1 MPRLRIV
8 AWFLALV
15 TLVIYLP
22 VRTAGFVY
30 DDYAYVV
37 NNPIVQKGLS
47 WAGVRWAFTTG
58 YSAAWHPLTWLSLML
73 DCQLFGMNPGAQHVV
88 NVLFHSANAVLLL
101 LLLFR
106 LTGELW
112 PSAFVAA
119 LFAWHPLRV
128 ESVAWIVERKDVLTT
143 FFGRRE
149 IQFPTRLFI
158 GADLFC
164 VGLAGQVHAR
174 DAAICLSAP
183 GLLAFE
189 AFLLHQFLASRF
201 PPSGP

>member
-30 DDYAYVV
+30 DDYAYLV
-37 NNPIVQKGLS
+37 NNPTIQNGLI
-47 WAGVRWAFTTG
+47 WAGIKWAFTTG
-58 YSAAWHPLTWLSLML
+58 YSANWHPLTWLSHML

-88 NVLFHSANAVLLL
+88 NALFHSANAVLLL

-119 LFAWHPLRV
+119 LFAWHPMRV

-143 FFGRRE
+143 FFALLSLLAYTSCAKGRSGGGNRARRRNDGRR
-149 IQFPTRLFI
+149 
-158 GADLFC
+158 
-164 VGLAGQVHAR
+164 
-174 DAAICLSAP
+174 
-183 GLLAFE
+183 
-189 AFLLHQFLASRF
+189 
-201 PPSGP
+201 GPCRGGR